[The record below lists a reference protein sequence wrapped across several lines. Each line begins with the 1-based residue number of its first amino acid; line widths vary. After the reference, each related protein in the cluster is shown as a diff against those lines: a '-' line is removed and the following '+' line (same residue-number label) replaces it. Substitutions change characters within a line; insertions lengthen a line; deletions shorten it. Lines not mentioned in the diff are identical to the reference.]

1 MKKEINPRPLVL
13 AGIIVVTGMFRL
25 FVTSGTLSTLANFT
39 PLGAMALFGGCY
51 YHDKW
56 KAYLVPLITLWL
68 TDIILNRYFFF
79 HEWIF
84 FYEGF
89 FWVYASFAL
98 MVFIGT
104 CIRRITV
111 KNVVTGAVVAA
122 LTHWVV
128 ADIGVWLSGGCFP
141 ANASYTPTWDT
152 LIETLIFASPSMYKM
167 LVGNILFCGMLFG
180 TFEFMQQKFPALQTA
195 HR

>member
-39 PLGAMALFGGCY
+39 PLGAMALFGGRY

-167 LVGNILFCGMLFG
+167 LLGNILFCGMLFG